1 MDICVHNK
9 SEKRWSAV
17 FQLELLLGHITK
29 LSHSNA
35 IGFAITLVK
44 LLFRKLPF
52 MKLKINIKLEH
63 I

>member
-9 SEKRWSAV
+9 SEKRRSAV
-17 FQLELLLGHITK
+17 FQLGHITK

-35 IGFAITLVK
+35 IGFAITLIK
-44 LLFRKLPF
+44 LLFRKLSYT
-52 MKLKINIKLEH
+52 KLKINIKLEH